1 MHQARRE
8 RMRMAHPDELSAYM
22 IFGRGDWAALRAG
35 TSLTLSDADL
45 AALRGLNGPIN
56 AVEVSDIYLPLTRLL
71 NLHFSAARNLMQ
83 VKAEFLGR
91 PARRSPYIVA
101 LAGSVGVGKSTFAR
115 VLCALLAGW
124 ADHPRVELVTT
135 DGFLHANAVLEERG
149 LMRRKGFP
157 ESYDL
162 PRMLRF
168 LAAAKAG
175 EAELELPVYSH
186 LIGDIVPLEHQVIRQ
201 PDILVFEG
209 LNVLLARGTA
219 PVVVSDFFD
228 FSIYLDAD
236 EADIQSWYVE
246 RFLRLQATAFRNP
259 ASYFHHYRDLPP
271 GGAREVAERLW
282 REHHRA
288 NLRENI
294 LPTRTRADVV
304 LRKRADHSIGEVW
317 LRET

>member
-1 MHQARRE
+1 MT
-8 RMRMAHPDELSAYM
+8 HPDELSAYM
-22 IFGRGDWAALRAG
+22 IFGRSDWAALRAS

-45 AALRGLNGPIN
+45 AALRGLNEPIN
-56 AVEVSDIYLPLTRLL
+56 SAEVSDVYLPLTRLL
-71 NLHFSAARNLMQ
+71 NLHFAAARNLAH

-115 VLCALLAGW
+115 VLCALLARW

-135 DGFLHANAVLEERG
+135 DGFLHANGVLEERG

-175 EAELELPVYSH
+175 ERELELPVYSH
-186 LIGDIVPLEHQVIRQ
+186 LIGDIVPSERQVIQQ

-246 RFLRLQATAFRNP
+246 RFLRLQPTAFRNP

-271 GGAREVAERLW
+271 GDAREVAERLW

-304 LRKRADHSIGEVW
+304 LRKRSDHSIGEV
-317 LRET
+317 

>member
-1 MHQARRE
+1 MPQS
-8 RMRMAHPDELSAYM
+8 DELSAYM
-22 IFGRGDWAALRAG
+22 TFRRSDWAALRSG
-35 TSLTLSDADL
+35 TSLPLSDADL
-45 AALRGLNGPIN
+45 SAFGGLNEPITP
-56 AVEVSDIYLPLTRLL
+56 AELTEIYLPLIRLL
-71 NLHFSAARNLMQ
+71 SLHFSAARNLMR

-91 PARRSPYIVA
+91 PARRSPYIIA
-101 LAGSVGVGKSTFAR
+101 LAGSVAVGKSTFAR
-115 VLCALLAGW
+115 VLCALLARS

-135 DGFLHANAVLEERG
+135 DGFLYSNRVLEERG

-168 LAAAKAG
+168 LSAVKAA
-175 EAELELPVYSH
+175 ERDLELPAYSH
-186 LIGDIVPLEHQVIRQ
+186 LIGDIEPSKHQIVRQ

-209 LNVLLARGTA
+209 LNVLHARGSA

-228 FSIYLDAD
+228 FSIYLDAE

-246 RFLRLQATAFRNP
+246 RFLGLQRTAFRDP

-271 GGAREVAERLW
+271 SEAREVADRLW

-294 LPTRTRADVV
+294 QPTRTRADVI
-304 LRKRADHSIGEVW
+304 LRKRSDHSIGEVW
-317 LRET
+317 LRER

>member
-1 MHQARRE
+1 MTQ
-8 RMRMAHPDELSAYM
+8 PDDELSAYM
-22 IFGRGDWAALRAG
+22 IFSRSDWAALRAS

-45 AALRGLNGPIN
+45 AALRGLNGPIT
-56 AVEVSDIYLPLTRLL
+56 AAEVSDVYLPLTRLL
-71 NLHFSAARNLMQ
+71 NLHFSAARNLAQ

-91 PARRSPYIVA
+91 PARRSPYIIA

-157 ESYDL
+157 DSYDL

-175 EAELELPVYSH
+175 EGELELPVYSH
-186 LIGDIVPLEHQVIRQ
+186 LIGDIVPSERQVIRL

-209 LNVLLARGTA
+209 LNVLLARGAA

-246 RFLRLQATAFRNP
+246 RFLKLQPTAFRNP

-271 GGAREVAERLW
+271 SDAREVAERLW

-304 LRKRADHSIGEVW
+304 LRKRSDHSIGEVW